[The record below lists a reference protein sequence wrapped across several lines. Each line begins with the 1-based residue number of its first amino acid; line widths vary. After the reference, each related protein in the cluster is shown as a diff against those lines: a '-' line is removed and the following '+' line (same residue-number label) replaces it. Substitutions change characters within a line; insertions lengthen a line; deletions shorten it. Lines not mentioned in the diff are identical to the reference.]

1 MVDAEQRSQD
11 LGLRAGTRRRGARL
25 VAALAAVG
33 ALVGCSPSAATGGQG
48 ASAPAASSPSLSVE
62 QPVAGTQWLTDG
74 AAAEE
79 YRTTV
84 AQIEQPLPKG
94 RAYPPG
100 LPVDFVPAPDAGVLE
115 VGAARNQAWY
125 TWLCAWEHEYLTA
138 TDSGDGARGAQAAA
152 MVEWWATGPFYTDF
166 VSDPDR
172 GWVTNVVEPLRA
184 GDSSGVRADYHQ
196 TCSSFPTVGATT

>member
-1 MVDAEQRSQD
+1 M
-11 LGLRAGTRRRGARL
+11 
-25 VAALAAVG
+25 
-33 ALVGCSPSAATGGQG
+33 
-48 ASAPAASSPSLSVE
+48 E

-84 AQIEQPLPKG
+84 AQIERPLPKG

-100 LPVDFVPAPDAGVLE
+100 LPVDFVPAPGEGVLE
-115 VGAARNQAWY
+115 AGAARNQAWY

-138 TDSGDGARGAQAAA
+138 TDSGDEARAAQAAA
-152 MVEWWATGPFYTDF
+152 MAEWWAAGPFYTKV

-184 GDSSGVRADYHQ
+184 GDSSGVRADYQQ
-196 TCSSFPTVGATT
+196 TCSSFPTVGATA